1 MKKVINFVCSL
12 AILFVLFCMAYYGLS
27 FAVELPNIDF
37 VNDFAIFYGIFNYFD
52 FSTIALVLPL
62 LAGIIFSITYFAE
75 KNFKLV
81 FLILEVAFLVIVLL
95 RGFGII

>member
-81 FLILEVAFLVIVLL
+81 FLMLEVAFLVIVLL
-95 RGFGII
+95 HCFNII

>member
-1 MKKVINFVCSL
+1 MKVINFICSVV
-12 AILFVLFCMAYYGLS
+12 IVFVLFCMAYYGLS
-27 FAVELPNIDF
+27 FSVGLPNIDF

-52 FSTIALVLPL
+52 MSTVALVLPL

-75 KNFKLV
+75 KNFKLI

-95 RGFGII
+95 HGFNII

>member
-27 FAVELPNIDF
+27 FAIELPNIDF
-37 VNDFAIFYGIFNYFD
+37 VNDFRVFYDIFNHFD
-52 FSTIALVLPL
+52 FSTVALVLPL

-95 RGFGII
+95 HGFNII

>member
-1 MKKVINFVCSL
+1 MKVINFICSI
-12 AILFVLFCMAYYGLS
+12 AIVFVLFCMAYYGLS
-27 FAVELPNIDF
+27 FSVGLPNIDF

-52 FSTIALVLPL
+52 FSTVALVLPL

-95 RGFGII
+95 HGFSII